1 MFFEK
6 DHSSFIASTNESDI
20 QEPTPEST
28 DSIDTTNNTKE
39 SYDSVLYD
47 NMIFPS

>member
-1 MFFEK
+1 MIFEK
-6 DHSSFIASTNESDI
+6 DQSSSTNESNESVV
-20 QEPTPEST
+20 QELTPENA
-28 DSIDTTNNTKE
+28 DGIDTTNNTKE